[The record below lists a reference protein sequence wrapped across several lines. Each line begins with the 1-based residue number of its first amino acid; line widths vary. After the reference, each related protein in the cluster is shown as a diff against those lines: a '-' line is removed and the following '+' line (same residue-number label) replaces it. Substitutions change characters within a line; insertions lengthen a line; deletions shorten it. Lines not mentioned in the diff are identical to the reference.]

1 MSQDISGFGTV
12 VTLTA
17 SVTFPAGLT
26 ITQFADDNDP
36 VAIGAVQIAD
46 SAMGLNGDLVKWA
59 KATVLPVVLNVIPD
73 SDDDINLQ
81 VLFDANRVAKGKF
94 STRDDINMTIS
105 YPDGSIVIF
114 TGGFC
119 INGEFGKSVASAGR
133 LKTKTYSFTF
143 ENKVGA

>member
-1 MSQDISGFGTV
+1 
-12 VTLTA
+12 
-17 SVTFPAGLT
+17 
-26 ITQFADDNDP
+26 
-36 VAIGAVQIAD
+36 
-46 SAMGLNGDLVKWA
+46 
-59 KATVLPVVLNVIPD
+59 
-73 SDDDINLQ
+73 
-81 VLFDANRVAKGKF
+81 
-94 STRDDINMTIS
+94 MTIS